1 MKETKK
7 FQTESKELLNLVI
20 NSIYSNKEV
29 FLRELI
35 SNASDAIDKYHFL
48 ALKADSGLPAID
60 HKISIKLDKTNR
72 VIEIADDGIGMS
84 KEELENNL
92 GTIAKSG
99 SKEFLAKLKEADD
112 KDNLDIIGQ
121 FGIGFY
127 SAFMV
132 ADKIE
137 VISKKAGTD
146 SAYIFESDGK
156 ENFTIDVTEKETNG
170 TTIRIFLKADD
181 EDEEYSR
188 YLEQYEIKE
197 LVKKY
202 SDYIR
207 YPIVMDMTHKHPK
220 KDAEGKDI
228 EGEFEEHTESVTL
241 NSMIPL
247 WKKNKSEVTED
258 ELNEYYKGRF
268 GDYEEPALSLF
279 LDVEGLICYK
289 SLVYIPSHAP
299 YDLYSESYE
308 KGLALYAKGVF
319 IKEKCPELLPDYL
332 KFVKGLVDSDDFSL
346 NVSREILQEDKKL
359 NKIRDNIEKKIVDNL
374 KDLKEKN
381 REKYEKFFANFGD
394 HLKFGV
400 YQSYGAKK
408 DLLSDLFIYDTLLS
422 EKQVSLKEY
431 KENIKEGQKYI
442 YYAAGKSLDAVKML
456 PQIEKYKKEG
466 INVLL
471 LHSNVDEFTLI
482 MMKDYDGMSF
492 KSITED
498 TDETVS
504 EEEKEKVSSLAAQNK
519 ELLDIFKEAL
529 KDKVDDVVLSTKL
542 VDSPCCISSKDGL
555 SLNMEH
561 VLNEEAAGRGVKASK
576 VLEINPDHSVFKAI
590 QAQKESGK
598 SIDKYANLLYN
609 EAMMLEGYE
618 VKDKAEFIAT
628 LNSLIVGE

>member
-48 ALKADSGLPAID
+48 ALKEENGIPTID
-60 HKISIKLDKTNR
+60 HKIVIKLSKSDR
-72 VIEIADDGIGMS
+72 VIEIVDDGIGMS

-112 KDNLDIIGQ
+112 KGSLDIIGQ

-132 ADKIE
+132 ADKIV
-137 VISKKAGTD
+137 VITKKAGQD
-146 SAYIFESDGK
+146 KAYIFESDGK
-156 ENFTIDVTEKETNG
+156 ENFTIDEAEKETNG
-170 TTIRIFLKADD
+170 TTIKIFLKADE
-181 EDEEYSR
+181 EDEEYSH
-188 YLEQYEIKE
+188 YLNQYEIQS

-207 YPIVMDMTHKHPK
+207 YPIVMDMVHSHPK
-220 KDAEGKDI
+220 KDAEGKVI
-228 EGEFEEHTESVTL
+228 EGEFDEHTESVTL

-247 WKKNKSEVTED
+247 WKKNKSEVTD
-258 ELNEYYKGRF
+258 QELNDYYKSRF
-268 GDYEEPALSLF
+268 ADYEEPTLSLF

-359 NKIRDNIEKKIVDNL
+359 TKIRDNIEKKIIDNL
-374 KDLKEKN
+374 KDLKEKDH
-381 REKYEKFFANFGD
+381 EKYEKFFDNFGD

-408 DLLSDLFIYDTLLS
+408 DLLSDLFIYDTLLD
-422 EKQVSLKEY
+422 EKKISLKEY
-431 KENIKEGQKYI
+431 KEKIKEGQKYI
-442 YYAAGKSLDAVKML
+442 YYAAGKSLEAVKML
-456 PQIEKYKKEG
+456 PQIEKYKREG
-466 INVLL
+466 IEVLL
-471 LHSNVDEFTLI
+471 LHSNVDEFALI

-498 TDETVS
+498 NDETIS
-504 EEEKEKVSSLAAQNK
+504 DEEKEKVTSLAAQNR

-529 KDKVDDVVLSTKL
+529 KDKVDDVVFSTKL

-561 VLNEEAAGRGVKASK
+561 VLNEESGGKGIKASK
-576 VLEINPDHSVFKAI
+576 VLEINPDHKVFKAI

-598 SIDKYANLLYN
+598 EIDKFASLLYN